1 MEAEVKFNI
10 KEGGKLQGRLS
21 KCFWSRTALVG
32 CASIKHEDNYLQ
44 SFCKQLTN
52 FALGGI

>member
-10 KEGGKLQGRLS
+10 KESGKLQGRLS

-32 CASIKHEDNYLQ
+32 RASIKHEDNYLQ
-44 SFCKQLTN
+44 SCKQLTN